1 MSTTWVIAR
10 TTIGEAL
17 RRKILNAF
25 LMVGLAIIILT
36 FAFSTFAPR
45 EELTLIKGMGL
56 GIISLAGIFISVILA
71 INLIPNEIEK
81 RTIYTILSKPVR
93 RHEFLLGKYF
103 GAIGTVLIN
112 IGLMGLAFIVMVAL
126 KQAMAV
132 GPDAPLGARLA
143 AVPIALPLF
152 KGILMIYLQ
161 LLLLCS
167 LAVFFSVFLSPLVNF
182 FLTLSLF
189 IIGNLS
195 SFTQDLAK
203 VNHNPL
209 IKGFF
214 TAVHYLVPNFGNFN
228 IQNPL
233 INPDVQIKNE
243 ALFLTQNVIY
253 ALVYAAVLMILAI
266 LVFDRREV

>member
-10 TTIGEAL
+10 TTVGEAL

-25 LMVGLAIIILT
+25 LFVGIIMMILT

-71 INLIPNEIEK
+71 INLIPTEIEK

-112 IGLMGLAFIVMVAL
+112 VALMALAFVIVVAIKPNQGLAS
-126 KQAMAV
+126 
-132 GPDAPLGARLA
+132 
-143 AVPIALPLF
+143 ALPLF
-152 KGILMIYLQ
+152 KGVAMIYLQ
-161 LLLLCS
+161 LVLLCS
-167 LAVFFSVFLSPLVNF
+167 LAIFFSTFLSPLVNF
-182 FLTLSLF
+182 FLTFSLF
-189 IIGNLS
+189 VVGNLS
-195 SFTQDLAK
+195 SFTQDLAISQAK
-203 VNHNPL
+203 HGNQFL
-209 IKGFF
+209 AGIFY
-214 TAVHYLVPNFGNFN
+214 TIHYLVPNFGNFQF
-228 IQNPL
+228 QNPL
-233 INPDVQIKNE
+233 INPTAQVEKE
-243 ALFLTQNVIY
+243 MVFLMSNTIY

>member
-1 MSTTWVIAR
+1 MSATWVIAR
-10 TTIGEAL
+10 TTVGEAL

-25 LMVGLAIIILT
+25 LMVGIALIVLT
-36 FAFSTFAPR
+36 FAFSTFSAR

-71 INLIPNEIEK
+71 INLIPNEIER

-112 IGLMGLAFIVMVAL
+112 IGLMALAFVLAVAL
-126 KQAMAV
+126 KQI
-132 GPDAPLGARLA
+132 GNPDAANPLS
-143 AVPIALPLF
+143 LF
-152 KGILMIYLQ
+152 KGVAMIYLQ

-195 SFTQDLAK
+195 SFTQDLIK

-209 IKGFF
+209 VKGFF
-214 TAVHYLVPNFGNFN
+214 AVVHYLVPNFGNFN

-233 INPDVQIKNE
+233 INPDVQIRNE
-243 ALFLTQNVIY
+243 ALFLTQNTIY

>member
-1 MSTTWVIAR
+1 MSTAMVIAR
-10 TTIGEAL
+10 TTIGEAM

-25 LMVGLAIIILT
+25 LMVGLAMIILT
-36 FAFSTFAPR
+36 FAFSSFSPR
-45 EELTLIKGMGL
+45 EDMTLVRGMGL

-103 GAIGTVLIN
+103 GALGTVLIN
-112 IGLMGLAFIVMVAL
+112 IALMSIAFVIAVAV
-126 KQAMAV
+126 KQATTGGGVVEGGTVVASN
-132 GPDAPLGARLA
+132 PLL
-143 AVPIALPLF
+143 LF
-152 KGILMIYLQ
+152 KGVAMIYLQ

-167 LAVFFSVFLSPLVNF
+167 LAIFFSTFLSPLVNF

-189 IIGNLS
+189 VIGNLS
-195 SFTQDLAK
+195 TFTEDLAK
-203 VNHNPL
+203 TNHNPL
-209 IKGFF
+209 AKGFF
-214 TAVHYLVPNFGNFN
+214 TVVHYLVPNFGNFN
-228 IQNPL
+228 NTNPL

-243 ALFLTQNVIY
+243 ALFLTQNFIY

>member
-10 TTIGEAL
+10 TTVGEAL

-25 LMVGLAIIILT
+25 LFVGIIMLILT

-56 GIISLAGIFISVILA
+56 GIISLAGIFISIILA
-71 INLIPNEIEK
+71 INLIPTEIEK

-112 IGLMGLAFIVMVAL
+112 IGLMSLAFVIVVAIKPNQGLA
-126 KQAMAV
+126 
-132 GPDAPLGARLA
+132 G
-143 AVPIALPLF
+143 ALPLF
-152 KGILMIYLQ
+152 KGIAMIYLQ
-161 LLLLCS
+161 LVLLCS
-167 LAVFFSVFLSPLVNF
+167 LAIFFSTFLSPLVNF
-182 FLTLSLF
+182 FLTFSLF
-189 IIGNLS
+189 VIGNLS

-209 IKGFF
+209 VKGFF
-214 TAVHYLVPNFGNFN
+214 TAIHFLVPNFGNFQF
-228 IQNPL
+228 QNPL
-233 INPDVQIKNE
+233 INPSVVVERE
-243 ALFLTQNVIY
+243 AMLLMSNTIY

>member
-1 MSTTWVIAR
+1 MNTTLVIAR

-25 LMVGLAIIILT
+25 LMVGIALISLT
-36 FAFSTFAPR
+36 FAFSTFSAR

-93 RHEFLLGKYF
+93 RHEFLLGKYL
-103 GAIGTVLIN
+103 GALGTVLIN
-112 IGLMGLAFIVMVAL
+112 IALMGIAFVAAVAL
-126 KQAMAV
+126 KQPSQIA
-132 GPDAPLGARLA
+132 GALE
-143 AVPIALPLF
+143 LF
-152 KGILMIYLQ
+152 KGIATIYLQ

-214 TAVHYLVPNFGNFN
+214 TAVHYIVPNFGNFN
-228 IQNPL
+228 FTNKL
-233 INPDVQIKNE
+233 INPEVEIKNE
-243 ALFLTQNVIY
+243 VLFLTQITIY
-253 ALVYAAVLMILAI
+253 AFVYAAVLMILAV

>member
-1 MSTTWVIAR
+1 VIAR
-10 TTIGEAL
+10 TTVGEAM

-25 LMVGLAIIILT
+25 LMVGIALIVLT
-36 FAFSTFAPR
+36 FAFSTFSAR

-112 IGLMGLAFIVMVAL
+112 IGLMALAFVIAVAI
-126 KQAMAV
+126 KQIGNPSA
-132 GPDAPLGARLA
+132 GNPLT
-143 AVPIALPLF
+143 LF
-152 KGILMIYLQ
+152 KGVAMIYLQ

-167 LAVFFSVFLSPLVNF
+167 LAVFFSTFLSPLVNF

-195 SFTQDLAK
+195 SFTQDLIK

-209 IKGFF
+209 VKGFF
-214 TAVHYLVPNFGNFN
+214 WVVHHLVPNFGNFN

-243 ALFLTQNVIY
+243 ALFLTQNTIY

-266 LVFDRREV
+266 LIFDRREV

>member
-1 MSTTWVIAR
+1 MSTVAVIAR
-10 TTIGEAL
+10 TTVGEAL

-25 LMVGLAIIILT
+25 LLVGLAMIVLT
-36 FAFSTFAPR
+36 FAFGQFSAR

-71 INLIPNEIEK
+71 INLIPTEIER

-93 RHEFLLGKYF
+93 RHEFLLGKYL
-103 GAIGTVLIN
+103 GALATILIN
-112 IGLMGLAFIVMVAL
+112 IGLMTVVFV
-126 KQAMAV
+126 
-132 GPDAPLGARLA
+132 A
-143 AVPIALPLF
+143 AVAVKQVMNQQPVDAHLLF
-152 KGILMIYLQ
+152 KGGLMTYMQ

-167 LAVFFSVFLSPLVNF
+167 LAIFLSVFLTPLVNF

-195 SFTQDLAK
+195 SYTQDLAK
-203 VNHNPL
+203 NTENVL

-214 TAVHYLVPNFGNFN
+214 TGIHYIVPNFGNF
-228 IQNPL
+228 QYTNPL
-233 INPDVQIKNE
+233 LQPDVQVKSE

-253 ALVYAAVLMILAI
+253 ALVYSAVLLILAV